1 MPNHG
6 RVQLATDM
14 DTSWR
19 IYSQWFWSILMT
31 VNILLSFAFGKLRH
45 LYVGLTSDLQL
56 TVSVA
61 ECSGLMNVLY
71 ADTHRHVSL
80 LELLCKSPC
89 MASHMSMLLL
99 PSTASLNVN
108 GLKMNYILLCKV
120 WTHIYRKFTDS
131 VHFPHFVSVNGN
143 QLQTESVSAWTVW
156 RSWPE
161 WTSPCPQHSHGRVAD
176 TVHCQ
181 PVTVLKSHYPRF
193 IMHDHTLSR
202 SI

>member
-1 MPNHG
+1 MLNHG
-6 RVQLATDM
+6 RAQPATDM
-14 DTSWR
+14 DTSLR

-61 ECSGLMNVLY
+61 ECSGVMNVLY

-108 GLKMNYILLCKV
+108 GLKMNYFCAKCEH
-120 WTHIYRKFTDS
+120 TFTGNS
-131 VHFPHFVSVNGN
+131 QIQSTFRTLSQWMETNGN
-143 QLQTESVSAWTVW
+143 QLQTESVSPGLSGGCGQSGPHPVRSTVM
-156 RSWPE
+156 E
-161 WTSPCPQHSHGRVAD
+161 G
-176 TVHCQ
+176 
-181 PVTVLKSHYPRF
+181 
-193 IMHDHTLSR
+193 
-202 SI
+202 